1 MGSISSLT
9 SSSSLQSILQSAL
22 QKSGST
28 SSAASATDQ
37 SSVSPLAK
45 LLGELQTLQQSNP
58 SEYQQVTAQIATNLT
73 SAAKADTASGNTS
86 GAQQL
91 TQLATDFTNAS
102 TSGQLPNLQDLAQ
115 AIGGGG
121 SHHHHHHGG
130 SGSSSSDSS
139 GSSSSSSDS
148 TSTPAASTAT
158 TTTTAS
164 QALAAYQS
172 SSNQTSSTNALSII
186 QDTLNSFNSSN

>member
-22 QKSGST
+22 QKTAST
-28 SSAASATDQ
+28 STTSQADQ
-37 SSVSPLAK
+37 SSVSPLAQ
-45 LLGELQTLQQSNP
+45 LLGQLQSLQQSNP
-58 SEYQQVTAQIATNLT
+58 AEYQQVTSQIATNLT
-73 SAAKADTASGNTS
+73 SAAKADTASGNTA

-121 SHHHHHHGG
+121 GHHHHHHHAD
-130 SGSSSSDSS
+130 SSTSDS
-139 GSSSSSSDS
+139 DS
-148 TSTPAASTAT
+148 T

-164 QALAAYQS
+164 QALTAYQS
-172 SSNQTSSTNALSII
+172 GASQTSSTNALSII
-186 QDTLNSFNSSN
+186 QDALKSSKSSN